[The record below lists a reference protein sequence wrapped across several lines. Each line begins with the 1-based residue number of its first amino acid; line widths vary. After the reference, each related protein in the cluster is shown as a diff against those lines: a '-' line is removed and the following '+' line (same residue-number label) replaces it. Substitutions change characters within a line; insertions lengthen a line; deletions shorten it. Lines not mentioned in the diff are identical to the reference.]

1 MHFMPELALNSA
13 EWPAE
18 IPTLIEAALD
28 SQREGSVVFGPDL
41 RVLHGTGRV
50 EATPIHKSVY
60 CSRNQIRGTPEEIIR
75 EIRIILSSARRNNP
89 RTEVTGALL
98 FNEGLFA
105 QVLEGP
111 VDSVSPIFEIIQRD
125 PRHSDITVLENG
137 EAERRDFPEWSMAFA
152 SSKEHS
158 ALSSAIP
165 PGGAALSD
173 TSAAGEQVL
182 QLLRNVVVQEDWI
195 MA

>member
-1 MHFMPELALNSA
+1 M
-13 EWPAE
+13 
-18 IPTLIEAALD
+18 
-28 SQREGSVVFGPDL
+28 
-41 RVLHGTGRV
+41 
-50 EATPIHKSVY
+50 
-60 CSRNQIRGTPEEIIR
+60 R
-75 EIRIILSSARRNNP
+75 EIRSILASAHRNNP
-89 RTEVTGALL
+89 PAGVTGALL